1 MKEHNANGDTFLQS
15 VSVVASGLSLKS
27 HTWTG
32 EASASQDHS
41 RPAWFVSVITGC
53 WEEGVLLSD
62 LPSAIWAVII
72 INI

>member
-1 MKEHNANGDTFLQS
+1 MKEHNASVDTFLQS
-15 VSVVASGLSLKS
+15 VFVVASGLSLKS

-41 RPAWFVSVITGC
+41 CPAWFVNVVTGC

-62 LPSAIWAVII
+62 LPSAIRAVII